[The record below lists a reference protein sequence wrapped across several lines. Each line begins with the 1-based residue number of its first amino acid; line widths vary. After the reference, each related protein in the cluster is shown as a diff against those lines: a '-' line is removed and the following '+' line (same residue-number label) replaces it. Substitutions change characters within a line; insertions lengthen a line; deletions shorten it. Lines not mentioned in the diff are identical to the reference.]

1 MGMLVVKGLNQH
13 FRSCLGNKN
22 QTPSA
27 SKKQQQKTCNSKKK
41 PNKPTLRT
49 VDSTNENL
57 KKQSFDHLNVTF
69 KETVHWR
76 KNLFPLPAGKA
87 SKHIIEAI
95 FKKGNGEWG
104 TGNGERETRNGE

>member
-1 MGMLVVKGLNQH
+1 MFG
-13 FRSCLGNKN
+13 
-22 QTPSA
+22 
-27 SKKQQQKTCNSKKK
+27 KQEPNSISIKETATKTCNSKKK